1 MAKEIISAGRTF
13 SELCKI
19 SWTSLKGKRLL
30 AFGTILVLI
39 LLQSAVSFIPYI
51 GNFSGWLLAPLTA
64 GVALFQLKLVRI
76 EETDFWQ
83 IFEPFN
89 QYFRFFWANIRI
101 FIFILLW
108 GLLLIVP
115 GIIAS
120 YRYSMTILI
129 MLDHPEYSV
138 KEAMAESSAIM
149 YGHKM
154 QFFGYTLLLSLIVCT
169 GVLLTLGIG
178 AFWLLPWV
186 GTFIAAFY
194 DSIRRKPE
202 LWTED
207 TETSEDTEV
216 VTGEIC

>member
-1 MAKEIISAGRTF
+1 MAKEIISAGSTF

-30 AFGTILVLI
+30 AFGVILI
-39 LLQSAVSFIPYI
+39 LIALQSAVSFIPYI
-51 GNFSGWLLAPLTA
+51 GHFSSWLLAPLTA
-64 GVALFQLKLVRI
+64 GVALFQLHLVRN
-76 EETDFWQ
+76 EEANVGQ
-83 IFEPFN
+83 IFEPFD
-89 QYFRFFWANIRI
+89 QYFRFVWANIRI

-138 KEAMAESSAIM
+138 KKAMAESSAIM

-154 QFFGYTLLLSLIVCT
+154 QMLGYGILLSLFTCT
-169 GVLLTLGIG
+169 GILLTLGIG

-207 TETSEDTEV
+207 TGTPEDTEV

>member
-1 MAKEIISAGRTF
+1 MAKEIISAGNTF

-19 SWTSLKGKRLL
+19 SWNSLKGRRLL
-30 AFGTILVLI
+30 AFGVLLI
-39 LLQSAVSFIPYI
+39 LIIIQTAVSYIPYI
-51 GNFSGWLLAPLTA
+51 GDFAGWLLAPLTA
-64 GVALFQLKLVRI
+64 GAGLFELHLVRN
-76 EETDFWQ
+76 EEANLGQ
-83 IFEPFN
+83 MFEPFD
-89 QYFRFFWANIRI
+89 QYFRFVWANIRI

-154 QFFGYTLLLSLIVCT
+154 QMLGYGILLSLLICT

-178 AFWLLPWV
+178 AFWLLPWA

-202 LWTED
+202 LWTEKN
-207 TETSEDTEV
+207 EVSEEQEV
-216 VTGEIC
+216 VTGNIC

>member
-1 MAKEIISAGRTF
+1 MAKEIISNCGSF
-13 SELCKI
+13 SELSRI
-19 SWTSLKGKRLL
+19 SWHSLKGKRLL
-30 AFGTILVLI
+30 ALGTILVLI

-51 GNFSGWLLAPLTA
+51 GNFSGLLLAPLSA
-64 GVALFQLKLVRI
+64 GVALFQLKLVRK

-83 IFEPFN
+83 IFDPFN
-89 QYFRFFWANIRI
+89 QYFRFVWASIRI

-108 GLLLIVP
+108 GLLLIIP

-120 YRYSMTILI
+120 YRYAMTILV
-129 MLDHPEYSV
+129 MLDHPDYTV

-154 QFFGYTLLLSLIVCT
+154 QFFGYILLLSLIVCT

-178 AFWLLPWV
+178 AFWLLPWT

-202 LWTED
+202 VSPENVAPPQNLR
-207 TETSEDTEV
+207 S
-216 VTGEIC
+216 